1 MSIRLFS
8 LLLLFLVFF
17 PTVFFYPQDK
27 KIVIFAEA
35 DSLPSE
41 SKIYITGGND
51 ELGNWY
57 NMQKMKKRSF
67 NTWSYKTFA
76 NTGDTLFFKFTR
88 GDWSTE
94 AVDSNGMEF
103 PNFVHVVKGDTTLK
117 FRIPKWR
124 DQVQQKIILSEERIK
139 NKGGFVE
146 LFEGWN
152 YQIGDDSSWA
162 DPNYDDTDWKS
173 INPKLNKNDFEKLE
187 WTGNIWFR
195 NEIQVD
201 SSLWNIVFG
210 LNFYCTGAAEI
221 YLNGRLL
228 YKYGVV
234 GTSKEAEEIFLDR
247 NPRHILFDKKETQV
261 LAVRY
266 SNHSAEKLANR
277 NIEVG
282 FTAVLGDMEVF
293 TYNRINTVRELSVS
307 QMAFGAFILAFAI
320 MHLLLFVFYPKV
332 KENLFYSISMLSFA
346 VVIYTSV
353 QNNFNNSIL
362 TSINLLTINSVAVQL
377 SLLFG
382 LLTVYASSYDK
393 MPKQYVYFV
402 IAVVFFAIQT
412 IFFPLIG
419 GDVVDAIFFIYAG
432 IITVE
437 IVRSV
442 IRSIKNKQ
450 EWSWG
455 WLIGVGFIVAI
466 LLIGYQ
472 VLILTEVI
480 TQPLFGIY
488 LVYVYGLV
496 FLAITV
502 SINLAKRMA
511 DTHLNLEK
519 QLVQVKDLS
528 QKTIEQERRAKEEE
542 LARKL
547 LEADNQRKTKELE
560 EARKLQLS
568 MLPNYVPEVPGF
580 EIAVYMKTASEVGGD
595 YYDFKYDNNGR
606 LIVAVGDATGHGM
619 KAGTMV
625 ATIKGLFTA
634 ENSQTDVVTFLNKSN
649 SIIRDMRLGNIY
661 MAMLVAKIEGEKVT
675 ISSAGMPPALIHRNK
690 NNQVEEIKLQAIPL
704 GGPADFTYPK
714 RETTLSSGDTL
725 LLMSDGFPE
734 LFNEQKEILDYHIAR
749 EIFASIEHSSAN
761 NVIKHLLAEV
771 ERWKG
776 NARQEDDITFV
787 VIRKK

>member
-1 MSIRLFS
+1 MRIRLYS
-8 LLLLFLVFF
+8 ILFLAFF
-17 PTVFFYPQDK
+17 PIVFLYPQEK
-27 KIVIFAEA
+27 KIVIFVEA
-35 DSLPSE
+35 DSLPSN
-41 SKIYITGGND
+41 SKVHITGDND

-57 NMQKMKKRSF
+57 NMQKMKKRSY
-67 NTWSYKTFA
+67 NQWSYKTYA

-103 PNFVHVVKGDTTLK
+103 PNFMHLVKGDTTLK
-117 FRIPKWR
+117 FKITKWR
-124 DQVQQKIILSEERIK
+124 DQVQQKLILTKERIK

-146 LFEGWN
+146 LIEGWK
-152 YQIGDDSSWA
+152 YYIGDNSAWA
-162 DPNYDDTDWKS
+162 EPDYDDSEWKN
-173 INPKLNKNDFEKLE
+173 INPELNKKDFEKLD
-187 WTGNIWFR
+187 WKGNIWFR
-195 NEIQVD
+195 NEIIVD

-234 GTSKEAEEIFLDR
+234 GTSEENEEVFLDR
-247 NPRHILFDKKETQV
+247 NPRHILFDKKEKQI

-266 SNHSAEKLANR
+266 SNHSAEKLASR
-277 NIEVG
+277 NIQVG
-282 FTAVLGDMEVF
+282 FTAILGDPEVF
-293 TYNRINTVRELSVS
+293 VYNRINAVRELSVS

-320 MHLLLFVFYPKV
+320 MHLLLFIFYPKA
-332 KENLFYSISMLSFA
+332 KENLFYSISMLSFSI
-346 VVIYTSV
+346 VIYTSV
-353 QNNFNNSIL
+353 QNSFINSIL
-362 TSINLLTINSVAVQL
+362 TSLTLSTISSLSVQL
-377 SLLFG
+377 SMLFG
-382 LLTVYASSYDK
+382 LLTVYASSYNK
-393 MPKQYVYFV
+393 LPRQYIYF
-402 IAVVFFAIQT
+402 IVVSALFAIQT
-412 IFFPLIG
+412 IFFPLLG
-419 GDVVDAIFFIYAG
+419 GYVADIAFFVFAG

-442 IRSIKNKQ
+442 IRSIKQ

-466 LLIGYQ
+466 LSIGYQ

-480 TQPLFGIY
+480 TKPLFGIY
-488 LVYVYGLV
+488 FVYVYGLV

-511 DTHLNLEK
+511 GTHLDLEK
-519 QLVQVKDLS
+519 QLIQVKELS
-528 QKTIEQERRAKEEE
+528 EKTIEQERKAKEEE
-542 LARKL
+542 FTRKL

-568 MLPNYVPEVPGF
+568 MLPKSVPDVPDF

-595 YYDFKYDNNGR
+595 YYDFKYDKNGT
-606 LIVAVGDATGHGM
+606 LIIAIGDATGHGM

-634 ENSQTDVVTFLNKSN
+634 ENSQTDVAAFLNKSN

-661 MAMLVAKIEGEKVT
+661 MAMLVTKLEGEKVT
-675 ISSAGMPPALIHRNK
+675 ISSAGMPPALIFRHESK
-690 NNQVEEIKLQAIPL
+690 QVEEIKLQAIPL

-714 RETTLSSGDTL
+714 KVTSLSKGDTL
-725 LLMSDGFPE
+725 LLMSDGLPE
-734 LFNEQKEILDYHIAR
+734 LFNEQKEILDYFRAKNL
-749 EIFASIEHSSAN
+749 FGSIEHSSP
-761 NVIKHLLAEV
+761 VETIKHLVKEANNW
-771 ERWKG
+771 RG
-776 NARQEDDITFV
+776 NAKQEDDITFV
-787 VIRKK
+787 VVKKK

>member
-1 MSIRLFS
+1 MRIRLFS
-8 LLLLFLVFF
+8 LPLLLLAFSPIVL
-17 PTVFFYPQDK
+17 FYPQEK

-35 DSLPSE
+35 DSLPSN
-41 SKIYITGGND
+41 SKVYITGGND
-51 ELGNWY
+51 KLGNWY

-67 NTWSYKTFA
+67 NSWSYKIYA
-76 NTGDTLFFKFTR
+76 KTGDTLFFKFTR

-103 PNFVHVVKGDTTLK
+103 PNFMHVVKGDTTLK
-117 FRIPKWR
+117 FKITKWR
-124 DQVQQKIILSEERIK
+124 DQVQQKIILTEERIK

-146 LFEGWN
+146 LFEGWK
-152 YQIGDDSSWA
+152 YLIGDDSSWA
-162 DPNYDDTDWKS
+162 DPDYDDSDWKS
-173 INPKLNKNDFEKLE
+173 INPQLNKDDFEKLD

-210 LNFYCTGAAEI
+210 LNFYCTGAADL

-234 GTSKEAEEIFLDR
+234 GSSKETEKIFLDR
-247 NPRHILFDKKETQV
+247 NPRHILFDKKQTQV

-266 SNHSAEKLANR
+266 SNHQAEEIVSR
-277 NIEVG
+277 NLQVG
-282 FTAVLGDMEVF
+282 FTAMLGDMEVF
-293 TYNRINTVRELSVS
+293 SYNRINSVRELSVS

-320 MHLLLFVFYPKV
+320 MHLLLFIFYPKA
-332 KENLFYSISMLSFA
+332 KENLFYSVSMFSFA

-353 QNNFNNSIL
+353 QNNFVNSIL
-362 TSINLLTINSVAVQL
+362 TGLTLSTINSVAVQL

-382 LLTVYASSYDK
+382 LLTVYASSYGK
-393 MPKQYVYFV
+393 LPKQYIYFIV
-402 IAVVFFAIQT
+402 AGVFFAIQT
-412 IFFPLIG
+412 IFFPLLG
-419 GDVVDAIFFIYAG
+419 GDVADTAFFIFAG

-442 IRSIKNKQ
+442 IRSVRQ

-455 WLIGVGFIVAI
+455 WLVGVGFIVAI

-480 TQPLFGIY
+480 TRPLFGIY

-511 DTHLNLEK
+511 DTHLDLEK
-519 QLVQVKDLS
+519 QLVQVKELS
-528 QKTIEQERRAKEEE
+528 QKTIDQQRKVKEEE
-542 LARKL
+542 LSRKL
-547 LEADNQRKTKELE
+547 LEADNKRKTKELE
-560 EARKLQLS
+560 EARNLQLS
-568 MLPNYVPEVPGF
+568 MLPKNVPEVPDL

-595 YYDFKYDNNGR
+595 YYDFKYDKNGT
-606 LIVAVGDATGHGM
+606 LVIAVGDATGHGM

-625 ATIKGLFTA
+625 ATIKGIFTA
-634 ENSQTDVVTFLNKSN
+634 ESTDTDVVTFLNKSN
-649 SIIRDMRLGNIY
+649 SIIREMRLGNIY

-675 ISSAGMPPALIHRNK
+675 ISSAGMPPALIYRTES
-690 NNQVEEIKLQAIPL
+690 NQVEEIKLQAIPL
-704 GGPADFTYPK
+704 GGPADFTYPR
-714 RETTLSSGDTL
+714 RETSLSKGDTL

-734 LFNEQKEILDYHIAR
+734 LFNKQKEILDYSRAKS
-749 EIFASIEHSSAN
+749 IFGSTGEKSASET
-761 NVIKHLLAEV
+761 IKQLLKEAEL
-771 ERWKG
+771 WMGDAK
-776 NARQEDDITFV
+776 QEDDITFV
-787 VIRKK
+787 VVKRK